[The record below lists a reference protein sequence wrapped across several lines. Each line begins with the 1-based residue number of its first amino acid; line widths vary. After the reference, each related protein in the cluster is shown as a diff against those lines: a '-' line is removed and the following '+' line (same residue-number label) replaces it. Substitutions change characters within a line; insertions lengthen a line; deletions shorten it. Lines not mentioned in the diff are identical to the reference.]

1 MAKRKTAWTPDKVRQ
16 RIQVGVLVTRLKD
29 HALGAI
35 EMSATQIKAAEI
47 LLRKAVPDLKS
58 VEHSGTITRKAV
70 SELSMQELDERI
82 ARLAA
87 REAEPASGAAEPSPV
102 H

>member
-1 MAKRKTAWTPDKVRQ
+1 MAKRRTAWTPDKVRQ
-16 RIQVGVLVTRLKD
+16 RIKVGVLVTRLKD

-47 LLRKAVPDLKS
+47 LLRKAIPDLKS
-58 VEHSGTITRKAV
+58 VEHSGEITQRHV
-70 SELSMQELDERI
+70 TELSDAEL
-82 ARLAA
+82 AYLATGSS
-87 REAEPASGAAEPSPV
+87 EGASTPPEST